1 MNASAY
7 VRYAV
12 VVAALAALGTL
23 GLAPASSASTAG
35 TIGADPIA
43 ITITN
48 GGIVTN
54 VEEPQ
59 GGLYVVTVKNDTCD
73 ARGIVMKGLDRGGS
87 RYVRFTKVLGP
98 GETQQFRWYFP
109 VDRSIKLRDL
119 MSCTHE
125 KMTCVVAGYGGMT
138 RSIHFG

>member
-48 GGIVTN
+48 G
-54 VEEPQ
+54 
-59 GGLYVVTVKNDTCD
+59 
-73 ARGIVMKGLDRGGS
+73 GIVMKGLDRGGS